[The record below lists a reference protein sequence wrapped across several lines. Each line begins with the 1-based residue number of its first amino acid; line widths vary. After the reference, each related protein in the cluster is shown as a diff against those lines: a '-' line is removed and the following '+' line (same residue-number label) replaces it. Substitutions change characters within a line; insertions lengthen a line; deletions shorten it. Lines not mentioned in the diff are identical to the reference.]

1 MERAVPGVGIG
12 DTTYHDRVERE
23 GGNAMSS
30 TRESDTT
37 DRPAADRPAAAAD
50 GPADEFDGVRR
61 EVRAWVA
68 AHWRPD
74 MTVRQWW
81 EALAESGWGF
91 PTWPTDW
98 FGRGLPGDA
107 GAAVR
112 AEMAAAGA
120 IGPPAGI
127 GQMMAGPL
135 ILEGG
140 TDDQKRRWLPRLV
153 TGEESWCQF
162 FSEPGAGSD
171 LAGLH
176 TRAIRDGDE
185 WVVNGQKLWSG
196 GAMDADHAILLART
210 DPDQPKHK
218 GISYMVIDT
227 DQPGVE
233 IRPIRQM
240 DGEAHFNEIFFT
252 DARVPD
258 ANIVGGLN
266 NGWPMALATLAHERT
281 AFFGGGAGG
290 FGAVPPGPKAGMLD
304 SPVGEVVA
312 LLKARRREEGSAL
325 NLGGAAQRLIE
336 LARGQGRAADPVIRQ
351 RLAGL
356 YAAQEVARFTA
367 MRARAAA
374 EAGRPPGA
382 ESSLG
387 KLIATRNARLVR
399 DIGPELLGAYGTL
412 AGDDAPDGGATAAT
426 TLYTPCLSIM
436 GGTDEIQKNIVG
448 ERVLGL
454 PREPQVDRDVPFREL
469 QLGVR
474 RQP

>member
-1 MERAVPGVGIG
+1 
-12 DTTYHDRVERE
+12 VE
-23 GGNAMSS
+23 
-30 TRESDTT
+30 T
-37 DRPAADRPAAAAD
+37 DAAD
-50 GPADEFDGVRR
+50 GQVDEARR
-61 EVRAWVA
+61 SAGEWVA
-68 AHWRPD
+68 GHWRPD
-74 MTVRQWW
+74 LTVRQWW
-81 EALAESGWGF
+81 AALAESGWGF

-98 FGRGLPGDA
+98 FGRGLPGDV
-107 GAAVR
+107 GAAVQ
-112 AEMAAAGA
+112 AELAAVGA

-127 GQMMAGPL
+127 GQVMAGPL
-135 ILEGG
+135 ILEFG
-140 TDDQKRRWLPRLV
+140 TDDQKRRFLPRLV
-153 TGEESWCQF
+153 SGEESWCQF

-171 LAGLH
+171 LAGLQ
-176 TRAIRDGDE
+176 TRATRDGDE

-218 GISYMVIDT
+218 GISYMVIET
-227 DQPGVE
+227 DQRGIE

-266 NGWPMALATLAHERT
+266 NGWPMAVATLAHERT

-290 FGAVPPGPKAGMLD
+290 FGAVPPGRKAGMLD
-304 SPVGEVVA
+304 RPVRDVVA
-312 LLKARRREEGSAL
+312 LLAARRREEGAAL
-325 NLGGAAQRLIE
+325 NLGGAAQRMIE
-336 LARGQGRAADPVIRQ
+336 LARSAGRATDPVMRQ
-351 RLAGL
+351 RLAQL
-356 YAAQEVARFTA
+356 YAAQQAARFTA

-374 EAGRPPGA
+374 EAGKPPGA
-382 ESSLG
+382 ESSVG

-399 DIGPELLGAYGTL
+399 DLGPELLGPYGTL
-412 AGDDAPDGGATAAT
+412 VNDDAPDGGATAAT

-469 QLGVR
+469 LHQLTLR
-474 RQP
+474 REH

>member
-1 MERAVPGVGIG
+1 MSPTGRSHETHAAEAGRATPGADAVAL
-12 DTTYHDRVERE
+12 EARE
-23 GGNAMSS
+23 
-30 TRESDTT
+30 
-37 DRPAADRPAAAAD
+37 
-50 GPADEFDGVRR
+50 
-61 EVRAWVA
+61 WIA

-74 MTVRQWW
+74 LTVREWW
-81 EALAESGWGF
+81 RALAESRWAF
-91 PTWPTDW
+91 PTWPAEW
-98 FGRGLPGDA
+98 FGRGLA
-107 GAAVR
+107 SELGAVVR
-112 AEMAAAGA
+112 AELVAAGA

-127 GQMMAGPL
+127 GQMMAAPL
-135 ILEGG
+135 ILEFG
-140 TDDQKRRWLPRLV
+140 TDEQKGRFLPRLV

-171 LAGLH
+171 LAGLQ
-176 TRAIRDGDE
+176 TRAVRDGE
-185 WVVNGQKLWSG
+185 WWVVNGQKVWSG

-227 DQPGVE
+227 DQPGIE

-258 ANIVGGLN
+258 ANIVGGLH
-266 NGWPMALATLAHERT
+266 NGWGMALATLAHERT

-304 SPVGEVVA
+304 RRVGEVIE
-312 LLKARRREEGSAL
+312 LLAASRREEGAAL
-325 NLGGAAQRLIE
+325 SLGGAAERLIE
-336 LARGQGRAADPVIRQ
+336 LARARGLAADPVVRQ
-351 RLAGL
+351 QLAGL
-356 YAAQEVARFTA
+356 YAAQETARFTTL
-367 MRARAAA
+367 RARAAA

-382 ESSLG
+382 ESSIG
-387 KLIATRNARLVR
+387 KLIATRNARVVR
-399 DIGPELLGAYGTL
+399 DLGPSLLGAHGTL
-412 AGDDAPDGGATAAT
+412 SGMDAPDGGVVAAT

-454 PREPQVDRDVPFREL
+454 PREPQVDRDTPFRDL
-469 QLGVR
+469 VLGVR
-474 RQP
+474 RER

>member
-1 MERAVPGVGIG
+1 MSGTDLTRSAEDMEG
-12 DTTYHDRVERE
+12 E
-23 GGNAMSS
+23 
-30 TRESDTT
+30 
-37 DRPAADRPAAAAD
+37 
-50 GPADEFDGVRR
+50 VRR
-61 EVRAWVA
+61 QVAEWVS

-74 MTVRQWW
+74 LTVRQWW
-81 EALAESGWGF
+81 AELARSGWGF
-91 PTWPTDW
+91 PTWPTEY
-98 FGRGLPGDA
+98 FGRGLPPDI
-107 GAAVR
+107 GALVR
-112 AEMAAAGA
+112 AEILAAGA

-127 GQMMAGPL
+127 GQVMAGPL
-135 ILEGG
+135 ILEFG
-140 TDDQKRRWLPRLV
+140 TDEQKGRFLPRLV

-171 LAGLH
+171 LAGLQ
-176 TRAIRDGDE
+176 TRAVRDGEE

-196 GAMDADHAILLART
+196 GALDADHAIILART
-210 DPDQPKHK
+210 DPGRPKHK
-218 GISYMVIDT
+218 GISYMVIET
-227 DQPGVE
+227 DQPGIE

-266 NGWPMALATLAHERT
+266 NGWPMAAATLAHERT

-290 FGAVPPGPKAGMLD
+290 FGAVPPGLKAGFLD
-304 SPVGEVVA
+304 QPVGDVVA
-312 LLKARRREEGSAL
+312 LLAAGRREEGAAL
-325 NLGGAAQRLIE
+325 KLGDAADLMIE
-336 LARGQGRAADPVIRQ
+336 LARRMGRTADPVVRQ

-356 YAAQEVARFTA
+356 YAAQEAARFTA

-374 EAGRPPGA
+374 QAGRPPGA
-382 ESSLG
+382 ESSVG

-399 DIGPELLGAYGTL
+399 DIGPELMGASGTL
-412 AGDDAPDGGATAAT
+412 VGADAPDEGAAAAL

-454 PREPQVDRDVPFREL
+454 PREPAGDRDIPFKDL
-469 QLGVR
+469 QVAVGR
-474 RQP
+474 DS

>member
-1 MERAVPGVGIG
+1 MSRTGEA
-12 DTTYHDRVERE
+12 HDVQEHAAE
-23 GGNAMSS
+23 
-30 TRESDTT
+30 T
-37 DRPAADRPAAAAD
+37 DAAD
-50 GPADEFDGVRR
+50 GRVDEVRR
-61 EVRAWVA
+61 SAGEWVA
-68 AHWRPD
+68 EHWHPD

-81 EALAESGWGF
+81 AALAESGWGF

-98 FGRGLPGDA
+98 FGRGLPSDV
-107 GAAVR
+107 GAAVL
-112 AEMAAAGA
+112 AQLAAAGA

-127 GQMMAGPL
+127 GQVMAGPL
-135 ILEGG
+135 ILEFGS
-140 TDDQKRRWLPRLV
+140 DDQKRQFLPRLV
-153 TGEESWCQF
+153 SGEESWCQF

-171 LAGLH
+171 LAGLQ
-176 TRAIRDGDE
+176 TRATRDGDE

-227 DQPGVE
+227 NQPGIE

-258 ANIVGGLN
+258 VNIVGGLN
-266 NGWPMALATLAHERT
+266 NGWPMAVATLAHERT

-290 FGAVPPGPKAGMLD
+290 FGSVPPGAKAGMLD
-304 SPVGEVVA
+304 RPVGDVVA
-312 LLKARRREEGSAL
+312 LLASRRREEGAAL
-325 NLGGAAQRLIE
+325 SLGGAAQRMIE
-336 LARGQGRAADPVIRQ
+336 LARSTGHAADPVVRQ
-351 RLAGL
+351 RLAQL
-356 YAAQEVARFTA
+356 YAAQEAARFTA

-382 ESSLG
+382 ESSVG

-399 DIGPELLGAYGTL
+399 DLGPELLGPYGTL
-412 AGDDAPDGGATAAT
+412 VSDDAPDGGATAAT

-469 QLGVR
+469 LRQLTLR
-474 RQP
+474 REH